1 LFVVATRG
9 LCRICGELQDLTFEH
24 IPPKAAFNRDPVR
37 SISMK
42 DWLGRDD
49 LDYTG
54 GRIQQR
60 GMGDEV
66 LCGRCNSFL
75 GREYVLEYREWARW
89 GMGVLGIAPPTA
101 RSVVGTIPRRR
112 PLRFLKQCV
121 AMVMGTNAPG
131 FAAIHSALQKFVLDL
146 NEKNLPD
153 KYDVYLTLFRGP
165 RARTSGVAGNIDLY
179 SGTTR
184 VMSEV
189 AFPPFSILMTF
200 DSPPPETAFGR
211 INAFRQFDPD
221 EVVDVRLEL
230 LIGEGHTPFPGDY
243 RTRAE
248 VERQAGEPRSA
259 PRSKSVP

>member
-1 LFVVATRG
+1 MVGTRLMATRG
-9 LCRICGELQDLTFEH
+9 ICRICGNLEDLTFEH
-24 IPPKAAFNRDPVR
+24 IPPKSAFNKGRVR
-37 SISMK
+37 SISLK
-42 DWLGRDD
+42 DWLGRGD

-54 GRIQQR
+54 GWIQQR

-89 GMGVLGIAPPTA
+89 GMGVLSIAPTDA
-101 RSVVGTIPRRR
+101 QAVVATIPRRR

-131 FAAIHSALQKFVLDL
+131 FAEIHPALQKFVLDV

-165 RARTSGVAGNIDLY
+165 RARTTGVAGNIDLY
-179 SGTTR
+179 RGTTR

-189 AFPPFSILMTF
+189 AFPPFGIIMAF

-211 INAFRQFDPD
+211 INPLRQFGPD
-221 EVVDVRLEL
+221 DVADVRLEL

-243 RTRAE
+243 RTRDE
-248 VERQAGEPRSA
+248 VERQAGRA
-259 PRSKSVP
+259 